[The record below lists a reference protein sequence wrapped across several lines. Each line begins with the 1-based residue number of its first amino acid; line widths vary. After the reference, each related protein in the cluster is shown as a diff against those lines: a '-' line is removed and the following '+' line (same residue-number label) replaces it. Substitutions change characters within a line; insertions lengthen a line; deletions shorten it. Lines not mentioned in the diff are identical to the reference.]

1 MPVSDEI
8 FKRFPADVQAAVRTI
23 WDALGPA
30 EQQSL
35 LTLLSGFPTDA
46 NLWRLL
52 VRLSTNQ
59 IRQSFG
65 QKHRVAIVGP
75 TNVGK
80 STLYNQMVQN
90 KQDLAEVSP
99 LPGTTKINQ
108 QADAVLFTVVDTP
121 GADAVGHI
129 GENEKNL
136 ALAAAEEADFLI
148 LLYDAIQGIKKSE
161 LEIFNQLS
169 SLGKPYIVV
178 LNKIDLVPHK
188 NLEGVIS
195 QAAANL
201 GLKSDQ
207 VIPVV
212 AKDGKNLSKVLL
224 AVAATEPEMVAAL
237 GQALPA
243 YRWQLCWR
251 MIVSAASI
259 SAAIALTPLPLIDFI
274 PLVLTQSV
282 MIIGIARIHNYRITP
297 QRSAE
302 LVATFGLGFLG
313 RTIFQELSKLGG
325 LPGWLLSAAI
335 ASSTTVVMGYAA
347 VRWFEKGEKLSSE
360 SLKKLTQIVTANL
373 LDSLKGLG
381 KRKPGKQNLHQ
392 RIAASLE
399 ESPLAQGPSTLDKE
413 VD

>member
-381 KRKPGKQNLHQ
+381 KRKPGKQNLQQ

>member
-80 STLYNQMVQN
+80 STHYNPMVQN

-381 KRKPGKQNLHQ
+381 KRKPGKQNLQQ